1 VEGFNFGP
9 DWNGALIAQTML
21 TVLTQ
26 IAREE
31 SSDAAA
37 DSTIPGVWSLRISG
51 DPI

>member
-1 VEGFNFGP
+1 M
-9 DWNGALIAQTML
+9 AQTML

-37 DSTIPGVWSLRISG
+37 DSSIPGVWSPRIIG